1 MSNAP
6 PTGASDN
13 ADPSPGQRTLS
24 TNTRN
29 GLPRDFSWPNGA
41 RLALSIVVNVEEGAE
56 MNIADGDPGPEP
68 VDELGSVPRRP
79 VRVHG
84 NESNYRYGIDAGA
97 PRVFDMLA
105 RRGLA
110 ATATAAALA
119 LERAPHLARRLIGE
133 GHEIACHGYRWVHQ
147 YRMDEA
153 AERAFI
159 CRARDSIEATAGIRP
174 VGWLSRFLH
183 TDSTRRILAEE
194 GFVYH
199 MDDYSADMPF
209 WDQVETDTGE
219 RAILVVPY
227 AVDSNDI
234 KMWTAPSLTP
244 SDWAQYAID
253 TFDWLAEEADA
264 EGARMMSLGL
274 HLRIIGRPGR
284 AGALRRILDHVAQ
297 RDDVWVATRRA
308 IATAYADA
316 VPAPANAQGGS
327 TGKTA

>member
-1 MSNAP
+1 MS
-6 PTGASDN
+6 TETTTSL
-13 ADPSPGQRTLS
+13 PG
-24 TNTRN
+24 
-29 GLPRDFSWPNGA
+29 DFSWPNGA

-56 MNIADGDPGPEP
+56 MNVADGDPVPEP
-68 VDELGSVPRRP
+68 VDELGSIPRRP

-84 NESNYRYGIDAGA
+84 NESNYRYGIDVGA
-97 PRVFDMLA
+97 PRVFGMLA
-105 RRGLA
+105 ERGLA

-119 LERAPHLARRLIGE
+119 LERAPRLASRLVEE

-159 CRARDSIEATAGIRP
+159 CQARDSIESTSGIRP

-183 TDSTRRILAEE
+183 TDSTRRLLAEE

-209 WDQVETDTGE
+209 WDTVETSDGK
-219 RAILVVPY
+219 RRPILVLPY

-244 SDWAQYAID
+244 RSWADYAID
-253 TFDWLAEEADA
+253 SFDWLAEEADHK
-264 EGARMMSLGL
+264 GARMMSLGL
-274 HLRIIGRPGR
+274 HLRIVGRPGR
-284 AGALRRILDHVAQ
+284 AGALRRILDHVCE
-297 RDDVWVATRRA
+297 RDNVWVAPRRA
-308 IATAYADA
+308 IAAAYADA
-316 VPAPANAQGGS
+316 VPA
-327 TGKTA
+327 TAAD